1 MIAFIN
7 KKTLVAENIRLFNRV
22 LACSENVKFLGVFFD
37 SKLNWKMHLDY
48 CLNKLKKFFWTCR
61 STRQEG
67 ALVLRSLI
75 GFTR

>member
-22 LACSENVKFLGVFFD
+22 LAFSENIKFLGVFFD

-67 ALVLRSLI
+67 P
-75 GFTR
+75 